1 MNDFL
6 WTSVPRGVCDRALR
20 RRSPIF
26 DELWML
32 LVLLLVTIISGEDF
46 LFGASSCQVALTVLC

>member
-1 MNDFL
+1 M
-6 WTSVPRGVCDRALR
+6 
-20 RRSPIF
+20 F

-32 LVLLLVTIISGEDF
+32 LVFLLVTIVSGEDV